1 MPANKHDRSEAA
13 TATGDSKQAKPEPLT
28 IIDLYSR
35 DGYEN
40 EDDRYLLESLQSQHS
55 ESQGYFEDEEEEEY
69 RKLPEG
75 ANLGLP
81 PAPPP
86 LPTQAQE
93 QAPTQAQAQNEGQ
106 SPGGPSSSGPSSGGP
121 SSSTPSSGTPSPVG
135 PSSGTPSSGGPSKGS
150 SMQYRYSKTSDHKLV
165 FLVFKL
171 TGLDAKNTFT
181 AMSYN
186 MSYLSDLGPKIP
198 KGSEALFLST
208 IPGSDR
214 RIYWKNAVSLVQCFI
229 EANNPDIMFFQEMN
243 DREAINGANPNENY
257 VTLNSGKFVGG
268 FQALLELLSGSTS
281 PYIEPGKSYTRPSG
295 SYYKHGSFNIG
306 DVAYSYLAYSVAKRF
321 NPVIYPTVLT
331 IWKTRRLGE
340 FDNFYGNDFGDE
352 SNYELDDDDY
362 GTLLHHGRNFSC
374 VRTTFGANLVNI
386 HGPNA
391 PSVADKKLKPAIEE
405 YLKQSYTTFERTWY
419 PNATV
424 IGGDTNDASNKVTS
438 IDFNGEIYSHR
449 EPVPKSCC
457 FENPQNS
464 LTNYPYYG
472 DKIFVVDPDN
482 PIQLYEEYECSSLIL
497 SGGEKNKYYRSLKKA
512 SKARKATK
520 ARKTRKATKAR
531 KAKQSRYNKKKTLK
545 KPRFRPHKN
554 IRSTRKR

>member
-1 MPANKHDRSEAA
+1 
-13 TATGDSKQAKPEPLT
+13 
-28 IIDLYSR
+28 
-35 DGYEN
+35 
-40 EDDRYLLESLQSQHS
+40 
-55 ESQGYFEDEEEEEY
+55 
-69 RKLPEG
+69 
-75 ANLGLP
+75 
-81 PAPPP
+81 
-86 LPTQAQE
+86 
-93 QAPTQAQAQNEGQ
+93 
-106 SPGGPSSSGPSSGGP
+106 
-121 SSSTPSSGTPSPVG
+121 
-135 PSSGTPSSGGPSKGS
+135 
-150 SMQYRYSKTSDHKLV
+150 MQYRFSKTSDHKLV
-165 FLVFKL
+165 FLVFNL
-171 TGLDAKNTFT
+171 LGLDTEPFT

-198 KGSEALFLST
+198 KGSEAMFLST
-208 IPGSDR
+208 IPPGYDR
-214 RIYWKNAVSLVQCFI
+214 RIYWQNAASLVKCFI
-229 EANNPDIMFFQEMN
+229 TTYDTDIMFFQEMN
-243 DREAINGANPNENY
+243 DRDAINNAKPNADY
-257 VTLNSGKFVGG
+257 VTLNSGTFVGG
-268 FQALLELLSGSTS
+268 YQALLELLSSSRPAYTES
-281 PYIEPGKSYTRPSG
+281 GKIYTPPSG

-306 DVAYSYLAYSVAKRF
+306 AVPYSYLAYSVAKG
-321 NPVIYPTVLT
+321 NPAIYPTVLT

-340 FDNFYGNDFGDE
+340 FDKFYGNDFGDD
-352 SNYELDDDDY
+352 SNYALDPDDY
-362 GTLLHHGRNFSC
+362 YNYVPLLHHGRNFSC
-374 VRTTFGANLVNI
+374 VRTTLEANLVNI

-391 PSVADKKLKPAIEE
+391 PYDAYTKLKPAIEE
-405 YLKQSYTTFERTWY
+405 YLQQSDTTFRGTWK

-472 DKIFVVDPDN
+472 DKIYVVNPDN

-497 SGGEKNKYYRSLKKA
+497 SGGEKNKYYRSLKKASKARKATKA